1 MGKRYDCP
9 YCSQR
14 LERPALIKHI
24 NKSHQESIPD
34 GYTSTQIVFNLVNK
48 TTGGKCRVCGKPTEW
63 REDIGRYNAL
73 CNNPNCKQKMRDDYK
88 KNMLRVRGTYNILND
103 PEQQTKMLAGRSI
116 SGEYQFQ
123 DGGKV
128 GYTGTFERKCLE
140 FMDIVMHVKS
150 EDIISPGP
158 AMEYMYNGEKHIYI
172 PDFYYVPYNL
182 IIEVKDGGN
191 NPNTKESPGMKSSR
205 ERTIEKERMITD
217 KGVYNYIRLTNNN
230 FQQLLE
236 IFMDIKMA
244 LTENDPKKIVKV
256 NESSE
261 DTIIESTLFENSM
274 NDYTNYIVNGNYDY
288 LDKYYEDIKRN
299 RTMLFCT
306 PKRGDELP
314 KDVIKYIEELV
325 YPKCEADRKK
335 YWDNVSYSKG
345 DYPFKF
351 FRYIS
356 NTDIDDYMSLVFDN
370 IKLNPTKMIKN
381 NFIYQYNF
389 SKGKCRMSTLIFID
403 NNKIKSIIYMPYD
416 KIDSWKTIKPSN
428 ESAIIAESAK
438 YPDEVPDE
446 IIELIK
452 RLNSYDYGFVKK
464 NGEKVKGMKNF
475 FEDYRSLSI
484 SEFEKYEIGVC
495 WDYVHYEADWFK
507 KHGYKYET
515 FYIQVQD
522 EDNDCP
528 SHTYLVFYL
537 PGNNKPYYFESSWGK
552 FQGIEK
558 FNNITE
564 LHNTVKDRHIENAE
578 SKCDPKSYFREKY
591 DAESKS
597 WEHLSCGDYMV
608 KVSKGRIKIDES
620 VSIIE
625 STKSSVNPN
634 YKPKGRINLS
644 SLKMVHITDSVID
657 KYKKEYPFLKHVR
670 CKDTKEYI
678 CDGYIWFDED
688 KLVAMVGSCEY
699 RDDKTKWIVSLE
711 ITKDYK
717 GYGLSKQI
725 LDYATKTMKCKYLS
739 VNKNNKLAKK
749 IYDDYGFKV
758 YQESDAMYYMTIDK
772 SRNESVI
779 NEFVLQKVDKSVRLF
794 HGSPIQGLKYL
805 EPRQESINTNVG
817 DKKLVYATDDIRF
830 AACFGGIWHDDIAK
844 QGTWDGWNTITM
856 GMSNK
861 VDLTKPCSI
870 YELENDGSF
879 IQIATKEM
887 VSSQKVK
894 IKREIR
900 YNSYLDALKDTGV
913 EIITLDEYHKRLAKS
928 KQSKYETA
936 LLEGSPLIDRY
947 ILDLNGTPDKPTING
962 VVIEWD
968 EIDRYCPINIS
979 NIPNYMGI
987 NLCSVHSIEWSRLS
1001 DGQLVDVIIKF
1012 IPWESETGVV
1022 ESTVVKNNALLKEPK
1037 LSSEMLNESSRMT
1050 PEQLDAFYTELKK
1063 RLAEDNNEYLN
1074 EITLENHKCAEC
1086 GYISKEIEVKFDRN
1100 PDYSRV
1106 SKLHPE
1112 WNLSK
1117 GDLGYIICPKCKTRN
1132 DILIATEMAY
1142 INEKGEKVPKKCP
1155 KCGGDVKVYLRGVP
1169 VFLCVDCEEYF
1180 GEIPCRKKRTKKSVK
1195 ESADFIRHDISL
1207 EDITD
1212 EHLKSAF
1219 DKVIHMIKWCRMDS
1233 FAFCNVNEYS
1243 TPRKVSATSFG
1254 AGELTNN
1261 ESAKEIIR
1269 VLNNNNSFSYGTFEA
1284 SSKPTRGKYPEL
1296 LINIVELHYYETVNK
1311 PEVVSESANA
1321 DLTKFNSYHAELVRK
1336 GWNPKS
1342 RAGGWDEELYS
1353 KSIDFAIHN
1362 DIESYMQDKDKVEA
1376 HLFTMG
1382 EDYSAIYLGIITVYR
1397 TSNGNID
1404 WEWAEQEDI
1413 SQAYADYIKE
1423 EIQSTN
1429 ESVKTEI
1436 DDLQYDDFDDEVW
1449 D

>member
-1 MGKRYDCP
+1 
-9 YCSQR
+9 
-14 LERPALIKHI
+14 
-24 NKSHQESIPD
+24 
-34 GYTSTQIVFNLVNK
+34 
-48 TTGGKCRVCGKPTEW
+48 
-63 REDIGRYNAL
+63 
-73 CNNPNCKQKMRDDYK
+73 
-88 KNMLRVRGTYNILND
+88 
-103 PEQQTKMLAGRSI
+103 
-116 SGEYQFQ
+116 
-123 DGGKV
+123 
-128 GYTGTFERKCLE
+128 
-140 FMDIVMHVKS
+140 
-150 EDIISPGP
+150 
-158 AMEYMYNGEKHIYI
+158 
-172 PDFYYVPYNL
+172 
-182 IIEVKDGGN
+182 
-191 NPNTKESPGMKSSR
+191 
-205 ERTIEKERMITD
+205 
-217 KGVYNYIRLTNNN
+217 
-230 FQQLLE
+230 
-236 IFMDIKMA
+236 
-244 LTENDPKKIVKV
+244 
-256 NESSE
+256 
-261 DTIIESTLFENSM
+261 
-274 NDYTNYIVNGNYDY
+274 
-288 LDKYYEDIKRN
+288 
-299 RTMLFCT
+299 
-306 PKRGDELP
+306 
-314 KDVIKYIEELV
+314 
-325 YPKCEADRKK
+325 
-335 YWDNVSYSKG
+335 
-345 DYPFKF
+345 
-351 FRYIS
+351 
-356 NTDIDDYMSLVFDN
+356 
-370 IKLNPTKMIKN
+370 
-381 NFIYQYNF
+381 
-389 SKGKCRMSTLIFID
+389 
-403 NNKIKSIIYMPYD
+403 MPYD

-537 PGNNKPYYFESSWGK
+537 SGNNKPYYFESSWGK

-936 LLEGSPLIDRY
+936 LLEDSPLIDRY
-947 ILDLNGTPDKPTING
+947 VLDLNGTPNKPTING
-962 VVIEWD
+962 VAIEWD

-979 NIPNYMGI
+979 NIPNCMGI
-987 NLCSVHSIEWSRLS
+987 NLCSVHSVEWSRLQ
-1001 DGQLVDVIIKF
+1001 DGQLVDIVVKF

-1022 ESTVVKNNALLKEPK
+1022 ESAVVKDNTLLKESK
-1037 LSSEMLNESSRMT
+1037 LSGEILNESSRMT
-1050 PEQLDAFYTELKK
+1050 SEQLDRFYTLLKE
-1063 RLAEDNNEYLN
+1063 RLAENDEEL
-1074 EITLENHKCAEC
+1074 
-1086 GYISKEIEVKFDRN
+1086 
-1100 PDYSRV
+1100 
-1106 SKLHPE
+1106 
-1112 WNLSK
+1112 LS
-1117 GDLGYIICPKCKTRN
+1117 
-1132 DILIATEMAY
+1132 EMAY
-1142 INEKGEKVPKKCP
+1142 VNEKGEKVPKKCP
-1155 KCGGDVKVYLRGVP
+1155 KCGGDVKVYLKGVP

-1180 GEIPCRKKRTKKSVK
+1180 GEVPCRKKRTKKSVK
-1195 ESADFIRHDISL
+1195 ESTDFIRHDISL

-1243 TPRKVSATSFG
+1243 APRKVSSTSFG
-1254 AGELTNN
+1254 VGELTN
-1261 ESAKEIIR
+1261 SASSKEIIK
-1269 VLNNNNSFSYGTFEA
+1269 VLNNNNSFSYGTFVA

-1296 LINIVELHYYETVNK
+1296 FIDIVELHYYETINK
-1311 PEVVSESANA
+1311 PAPISESANV
-1321 DLTKFNSYHAELVRK
+1321 DLTKFNSYHAEIVRK

-1353 KSIDFAIHN
+1353 KNIDFAVHN
-1362 DIESYMQDKDKVEA
+1362 DIEPHMKDKDKVEA

-1382 EDYSAIYLGIITVYR
+1382 EDYDAIYLGIITVYKG
-1397 TSNGNID
+1397 SNGKID
-1404 WEWAEQEDI
+1404 WEWAEQEDM
-1413 SQAYADYIKE
+1413 SQEYVDYIKE

-1429 ESVKTEI
+1429 ESTQSINNDRTDGSNEFPVKTEI